1 VPHLVIPPSTLSQY
15 QHILT
20 SSPGIGQSAAFAL
33 AKHGI
38 TRLALTDLN
47 LSLLLSTSAA
57 IKAKYPDVAIE
68 TTQLDV
74 CDEKALENSIA
85 SAVKRFGRIDVALN
99 IAGISGAGKATHEG
113 EEREWV
119 KVVDVNL
126 NGVWRSQRAELRAM
140 MRQE

>member
-1 VPHLVIPPSTLSQY
+1 VLHPVLPSLHSLSAY
-15 QHILT
+15 HILT

-47 LSLLLSTSAA
+47 HSLLLSTSAS
-57 IKAKYPDVAIE
+57 IKAQYPHIEIE

-74 CDEKALENSIA
+74 CDEKALESSVG

>member
-1 VPHLVIPPSTLSQY
+1 
-15 QHILT
+15 
-20 SSPGIGQSAAFAL
+20 
-33 AKHGI
+33 
-38 TRLALTDLN
+38 
-47 LSLLLSTSAA
+47 
-57 IKAKYPDVAIE
+57 VAIE

-74 CDEKALENSIA
+74 CDEKALENSIE

-113 EEREWV
+113 EEREWL